1 MPEPDDFDPTRALD
15 GWRPPAPA
23 PLDMEIRALPRLDRS
38 GRDESRVVSAN
49 AVTERSAFDPAHLL
63 DGWRAPTPAPV
74 DLELKSPLHAGG
86 AVPDRDKKARL
97 KARGYEMLDVED
109 IELREAPKPHL
120 AVPLPPAPA
129 ADEDAEVPKAPKA
142 PKASVLDF
150 HAPAPPAQPDPRR
163 DVGDIQLPD
172 FSLPPA
178 ASEAPVLDFRAA
190 PPPAAPD
197 PRLLAQWQPPAWTA
211 LARHVAS
218 ASTEVLQTPAG
229 LLVLNHAPQWLCAVW
244 PPQRLEAGPLERW
257 PDLVALVAA
266 DTVTA
271 ALQQLLAELPDEA
284 SLWSADQE
292 TDWGLIAELVLH
304 QDGDLRPAQAQA
316 LRELVA
322 AERDAHLAQL
332 KEGYALQGRVA
343 RRCA

>member
-23 PLDMEIRALPRLDRS
+23 PLDMEIRSLPRLDRRER
-38 GRDESRVVSAN
+38 GESTVVFAN
-49 AVTERSAFDPAHLL
+49 AATERSAFDPAHLL

-74 DLELKSPLHAGG
+74 DLELKAPLHAGG
-86 AVPDRDKKARL
+86 AVPDRAKKAWL

-120 AVPLPPAPA
+120 APPLPPAPA
-129 ADEDAEVPKAPKA
+129 ADEDAGVPEAHEAPA
-142 PKASVLDF
+142 LDF
-150 HAPAPPAQPDPRR
+150 QAASPPAQPNPQF
-163 DVGDIQLPD
+163 DVEDIQLPD

-190 PPPAAPD
+190 PPPARPD
-197 PRLLAQWQPPAWTA
+197 PRLLGQWQPPAWTA

-229 LLVLNHAPQWLCAVW
+229 PLVRNHAPQWLCAVW
-244 PPQRLEAGPLERW
+244 PPQRAETGPLARW
-257 PDLVALVAA
+257 PDLAALVAA
-266 DTVTA
+266 ETATA

-284 SLWSADQE
+284 TLWSTDQE

-304 QDGDLRPAQAQA
+304 QDGDLRQAQAQT

-322 AERDAHLAQL
+322 AERDAHLAQI
-332 KEGYALQGRVA
+332 KEGYALQGRVT